1 MKWQLPLLCFWNCVT
16 FLFALTHS
24 AASLV
29 ALTSLALIPQLDFPY
44 PDTFHIAHPGSNFL
58 SSTGRFL
65 WVSEI
70 QMEISD
76 ELVFLHLQF
85 TLDLPTSI
93 SSFSFSSHSEPKWPT
108 FKNAYC
114 FYL

>member
-1 MKWQLPLLCFWNCVT
+1 MT

-58 SSTGRFL
+58 SSTRGFL

-70 QMEISD
+70 QMEVSD
-76 ELVFLHLQF
+76 ELVFLHLKF
-85 TLDLPTSI
+85 TLDLPTSSV
-93 SSFSFSSHSEPKWPT
+93 SSFSFSSHYEPKWPT
-108 FKNAYC
+108 FKNPYC